1 MRNTPRLLIS
11 WALVAF
17 LVGCSSSQQLTEV
30 EKAKKISELRKEAKE
45 QLEIYHQFATDPDG
59 VNLDALQRYVEL
71 QQETTKVA
79 PATCPVCFVYYGDG
93 LRRLGLYYQNLVF
106 AMENGLEKA
115 SPGEK
120 AELQQKIAKY
130 KEEMKGYFQ
139 RSNQQF
145 QVYYMMCRRNNE
157 PEDPE
162 TYLWVL
168 RNCDVLEDYSGALH
182 YLELYV
188 ANVNLTEEG
197 KKNAEKLRIFYKE
210 GQRRKEEESL
220 RQELEN
226 PGKI

>member
-1 MRNTPRLLIS
+1 
-11 WALVAF
+11 V
-17 LVGCSSSQQLTEV
+17 
-30 EKAKKISELRKEAKE
+30 
-45 QLEIYHQFATDPDG
+45 
-59 VNLDALQRYVEL
+59 
-71 QQETTKVA
+71 
-79 PATCPVCFVYYGDG
+79 
-93 LRRLGLYYQNLVF
+93 
-106 AMENGLEKA
+106 
-115 SPGEK
+115 
-120 AELQQKIAKY
+120 KY

-145 QVYYMMCRRNNE
+145 QVYYLMCRRNNE

-188 ANVNLTEEG
+188 ATVNLTEEG
-197 KKNAEKLRIFYKE
+197 KKNAEKLRTYYKE

-220 RQELEN
+220 REELQN